1 VKNDFLAYLQANLDP
16 TTFSAIEAGFP
27 HEWTVEY
34 KFGDAPTHGKYAIP
48 FFSRVTL
55 DEAKREIEALGF
67 KAVEVSFIRLSKA

>member
-1 VKNDFLAYLQANLDP
+1 MEF
-16 TTFSAIEAGFP
+16 
-27 HEWTVEY
+27 

-67 KAVEVSFIRLSKA
+67 KAVEVSFVRLSKA